1 MELFLG
7 FVIVVAVYILLT
19 YILYNAWVSLFEE
32 VSETVTKGMK
42 IVCIILGMLWPLT
55 LLIIIP
61 VTLIVLFNEV
71 LSK

>member
-7 FVIVVAVYILLT
+7 FAIIIVSYILLT

-32 VSETVTKGMK
+32 VFETVTKGMK
-42 IVCIILGMLWPLT
+42 ITCIILGMLWPLT